1 MSRYLANV
9 VTWSAQPL
17 VSPKIL
23 GPCRIGVYLTSIMFH
38 EDKVL
43 LTNED
48 LLPILEVQQDV
59 PSSAN
64 LQVQYRNKVLLT
76 NEDLLPILEV
86 QQDVPS
92 SANLQV
98 PVP

>member
-1 MSRYLANV
+1 M
-9 VTWSAQPL
+9 
-17 VSPKIL
+17 
-23 GPCRIGVYLTSIMFH
+23 YLTSIMFH

-64 LQVQYRNKVLLT
+64 LQVGT
-76 NEDLLPILEV
+76 HV
-86 QQDVPS
+86 QGP
-92 SANLQV
+92 AHK
-98 PVP
+98 

>member
-1 MSRYLANV
+1 VCRYLGYHR
-9 VTWSAQPL
+9 L
-17 VSPKIL
+17 L
-23 GPCRIGVYLTSIMFH
+23 HRIGVYLTSIMFH

-64 LQVQYRNKVLLT
+64 LQVLPWQLLSELCMLFSLT
-76 NEDLLPILEV
+76 DWVI
-86 QQDVPS
+86 D
-92 SANLQV
+92 
-98 PVP
+98 